1 MNSGINDISA
11 NLNTSHKSNN
21 FLGKSEENLNN
32 NLENNLRYSK
42 TVRNKNKKI
51 ENYLNSNNPSYNKQN
66 INYKKNGFTYPFPTQ
81 QIITW
86 LFFLLNIFFF
96 LKFTIDIYNERNN
109 KPLKH
114 IIIII
119 FFVLTFINLFLGFI
133 STYIDTSDH
142 LFRQEIDKK
151 KEYLKKKKHY
161 ILVISKNT
169 PFCIICC
176 SNILE
181 NSKHCKKCNKCIE
194 NFDHHCNWL
203 NNCIGKYNYTFFYS
217 LLLILIL
224 NFYFVFIVGLYAF
237 IDTSNK
243 NRKRFKNIISLSISI
258 INFFI
263 GVNLNYLYVLHTC
276 FIYKGIST
284 YEYILSKNNN
294 QNLKENNYNDK
305 SEQQMLDN
313 HLDKGNLLQNKN
325 NIEIN
330 VEKNEN
336 KNLNH
341 EKNSLIKNDILTSKN
356 GKNKNKINPKDL
368 IEKLEKIKKKRK
380 IQNYTDSNTY
390 QTNNFYEIKN
400 ENIIIDDINA
410 KENIFQPMVNEIYNI
425 NNENN
430 NS

>member
-1 MNSGINDISA
+1 M
-11 NLNTSHKSNN
+11 
-21 FLGKSEENLNN
+21 
-32 NLENNLRYSK
+32 
-42 TVRNKNKKI
+42 
-51 ENYLNSNNPSYNKQN
+51 
-66 INYKKNGFTYPFPTQ
+66 
-81 QIITW
+81 
-86 LFFLLNIFFF
+86 
-96 LKFTIDIYNERNN
+96 
-109 KPLKH
+109 
-114 IIIII
+114 
-119 FFVLTFINLFLGFI
+119 
-133 STYIDTSDH
+133 
-142 LFRQEIDKK
+142 
-151 KEYLKKKKHY
+151 
-161 ILVISKNT
+161 
-169 PFCIICC
+169 
-176 SNILE
+176 
-181 NSKHCKKCNKCIE
+181 
-194 NFDHHCNWL
+194 
-203 NNCIGKYNYTFFYS
+203 
-217 LLLILIL
+217 
-224 NFYFVFIVGLYAF
+224 FIVGLYAF

-294 QNLKENNYNDK
+294 QNLKENNHIDK
-305 SEQQMLDN
+305 SEQQILDN

-341 EKNSLIKNDILTSKN
+341 EKNYLIKNDILTSKN
-356 GKNKNKINPKDL
+356 GKNKNKIEPKDL